1 MTQLFGY
8 LSGIFVFLGTLPYLR
23 DIFRKTTKPQRST
36 WLIYSVLGS
45 ISFFSQ
51 AAKGATFSLW
61 LTGVDTLSVVII
73 FFLALKFGVGGF
85 SNKDYRTLLA
95 AAAGLIAW
103 YFTQEAAIALYLVIG
118 IDALGTYLT
127 VEKAYQEP
135 GSETS
140 SAWLLVAIG
149 GIFGMLAVGKLDII
163 LLSYPLY
170 IFLANVSVVGAIIL
184 GKRKKFHS
192 A

>member
-8 LSGIFVFLGTLPYLR
+8 LSGIFVLLGTFPYLR

-36 WLIYSVLGS
+36 WFIYSVLGG

-51 AAKGATFSLW
+51 FAKGATFSLW
-61 LTGVDTLSVVII
+61 LTGIDTLSVILI
-73 FFLALKFGVGGF
+73 FFLSLWFGVGGF
-85 SNKDYRTLLA
+85 SKKDYHTLLA

-103 YFTQEAAIALYLVIG
+103 YLTQEAAIALYLVIG

-127 VEKAYQEP
+127 VEKAYQDP

-140 SAWLLVAIG
+140 SAWLLIAIG
-149 GIFGMLAVGKLDII
+149 GIFSMFSVGKFDIV
-163 LLSYPLY
+163 LLSYPFY
-170 IFLANVSVVGAIIL
+170 IFLANATVVLAIAL
-184 GKRKKFHS
+184 GKRK
-192 A
+192 